1 MFVATISF
9 SYQIDLSAIR
19 WHTVR
24 MNRPVTAEAR
34 MRARNQLTLPDPV
47 VQAAGIAEGDR
58 FVVEIDA
65 NEPDIVRLHRI
76 RSSYAGALADL
87 YGDAA
92 AYVESERA
100 SWD

>member
-1 MFVATISF
+1 MTIS
-9 SYQIDLSAIR
+9 
-19 WHTVR
+19 
-24 MNRPVTAEAR
+24 VTAEAR
-34 MRARNQLTLPDPV
+34 IRARNQLTLPDPV

-65 NEPDIVRLHRI
+65 SDPDVVRLHRI

-87 YGDAA
+87 YGDPA
-92 AYVESERA
+92 AYLESERG